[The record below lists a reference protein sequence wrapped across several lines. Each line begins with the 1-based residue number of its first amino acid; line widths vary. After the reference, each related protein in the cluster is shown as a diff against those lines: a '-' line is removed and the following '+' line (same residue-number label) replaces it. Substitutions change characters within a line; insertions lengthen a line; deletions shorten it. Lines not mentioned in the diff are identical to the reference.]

1 MRRGAETAGG
11 GVILLLIQR
20 TLVEFLSS
28 VIVMMKSMVHG
39 GFDLYALDKYEV
51 ASHANLLLRY

>member
-1 MRRGAETAGG
+1 MIRMNNKMAKECGGGAETAGG

-28 VIVMMKSMVHG
+28 VIMMR
-39 GFDLYALDKYEV
+39 L
-51 ASHANLLLRY
+51 